1 MNLSY
6 QEIKKLKGV
15 MLREKSTGLVYKVDA
30 VTSRYVR
37 IGGGMKFLTS
47 VFIQSGQFKFELSAK
62 P

>member
-15 MLREKSTGLVYKVDA
+15 MLREKSTGSVYKVDS

-37 IGGGMKFLTS
+37 MGGGMKFLTA
-47 VFIQSGQFKFELSAK
+47 VFITSGQFKFEIAAK
-62 P
+62 S